1 MIILIVEIGFKS
13 FMMSFWMSLMSKLM
27 VILIYIDLG
36 GGGGY
41 LLKKCQNRFVR
52 GVFVLQQKKRQKKFL
67 CVVNCF
73 PLSTPLLIFIES
85 LPTKVKILFQN

>member
-36 GGGGY
+36 GGDI
-41 LLKKCQNRFVR
+41 C
-52 GVFVLQQKKRQKKFL
+52 
-67 CVVNCF
+67 
-73 PLSTPLLIFIES
+73 
-85 LPTKVKILFQN
+85 